1 MTPRRSTV
9 GLNQRTLIRPKAPNS
24 SLRKGSAPQ
33 EAAEVADGICTC
45 TVRAAAVVLIVA
57 AAGGAGNSPSDPPT
71 PGGSGPPPSPTPMS
85 QPPVQG
91 YTPSQA
97 ASAVAS
103 CSPVGTTHASSGGPT
118 EVLADTASDS
128 DGTSLVIAERDWLD
142 HVRRVGRWNYAT
154 SLPFQVFGAT
164 NGWGTSPPT
173 DTPASWLFSPAE
185 VIWSGGG
192 YVSKT
197 NMTWLQQV
205 IGRASSKVAE
215 VSVTMPD
222 GTTVTAPVQNGF
234 FLARQSFSS
243 TPATMTYTS
252 GPIPYIAYNSSGAVL
267 YDNTTASHPA
277 CVITSSGAP
286 VSPQVPGAKC
296 DVGTSWGATYLGTV
310 SGN

>member
-1 MTPRRSTV
+1 MSIIDDATQVDSRAEPTDTDPAEGPELIIKEARR
-9 GLNQRTLIRPKAPNS
+9 
-24 SLRKGSAPQ
+24 RKRRRRLLTGSALVI
-33 EAAEVADGICTC
+33 A
-45 TVRAAAVVLIVA
+45 AAAVVLIVA

-97 ASAVAS
+97 SSAVAS
-103 CSPVGTTHASSGGPT
+103 CSSVGATHTSSGGPT

-128 DGTSLVIAERDWLD
+128 DGTSLVIASATGWTMCVESAD
-142 HVRRVGRWNYAT
+142 GAYAT

-164 NGWGTSPPT
+164 NGWGASPPT
-173 DTPASWLFSPAE
+173 NTPASWLFSPAE

-192 YVSKT
+192 YMSKT
-197 NMTWLQQV
+197 DMTWLQQV

-243 TPATMTYTS
+243 TPATMTYTG
-252 GPIPYIAYNSSGAVL
+252 GPIPYIAYDRSGAVL

-277 CVITSSGAP
+277 CVTTPSGAP
-286 VSPQVPGAKC
+286 ISPPSPGAKC
-296 DVGTSWGATYLGTV
+296 DVGTSWGVTYLGP
-310 SGN
+310 